1 MTGPVQVTR
10 PATLA
15 ESPVWDSRRRCLLWV
30 DIDAGLVHRLDPR
43 TGADTATA
51 VGVPVGAVAVRR
63 AGGLVLA
70 AGRGFAFLDEAVPGQ
85 GQGTL
90 DWRWSGGRGDRMN
103 DGKCDP
109 AGRFLAG
116 TLTMAQKP
124 GAAAL
129 YQLAADGT
137 VTTLIGE
144 VAVSNGLGWSP
155 DGSLLYFADT
165 PVERVDVLDYDV
177 SAGTVSGR
185 RPFAD
190 LRDAPGRPD
199 GLTVDADG
207 GVWVAMARGGGAV
220 RRFTPAGRLDHVV
233 QMPVPSVTS
242 VAFGG
247 PGLADLYMTTSRAG
261 LAPADLAAHPGS
273 GAVFCVPSV
282 GVSGLTAAEYA
293 GLPPWKWLCAGNSPT
308 FPSTILE

>member
-1 MTGPVQVTR
+1 VTGAVQVTR
-10 PATLA
+10 SATLA
-15 ESPVWDSRRRCLLWV
+15 ESPVWDTRGRCLLWV
-30 DIDAGLVHRLDPR
+30 DIDTGRVHRLDPR

-70 AGRGFAFLDEAVPGQ
+70 AGRGFAFLDEAA
-85 GQGTL
+85 GTL
-90 DWRWSGGRGDRMN
+90 DWRWTGGRGDRMN

-116 TLTMAQKP
+116 TLTVAQTP

-137 VTTLIGE
+137 VTTLIGG

-165 PVERVDVLDYDV
+165 PLERVDVLDYDAADGAV
-177 SAGTVSGR
+177 SAR

-190 LRDAPGRPD
+190 LRDVPGRPD
-199 GLTVDADG
+199 GLTVDAEG
-207 GVWVAMARGGGAV
+207 GVWVAMARGGRAV
-220 RRFTPAGRLDHVV
+220 RRFTPDGRLDHLVEL
-233 QMPVPSVTS
+233 PVPLVTS

-247 PGLADLYMTTSRAG
+247 RDLADLYVTTSRVG
-261 LAPADLAAHPGS
+261 LGPADLACEPGS
-273 GAVFCVPSV
+273 GAVFCVPAV
-282 GVSGLTAAEYA
+282 GVRGLPASEYA
-293 GLPPWKWLCAGNSPT
+293 G
-308 FPSTILE
+308 

>member
-1 MTGPVQVTR
+1 MSRAVQVTR

-15 ESPVWDSRRRCLLWV
+15 ESPVWDTRGRSLLWV
-30 DIDAGLVHRLDPR
+30 DIDAGRVHRLDPR

-70 AGRGFAFLDEAVPGQ
+70 AGRGFGFLDEAAS
-85 GQGTL
+85 TL
-90 DWRWSGGRGDRMN
+90 DWRWTAGRGDRMN

-116 TLTMAQKP
+116 TLTMAQTP

-129 YQLAADGT
+129 YQLAADGV
-137 VTTLIGE
+137 VTTLIPE

-165 PVERVDVLDYDV
+165 PLERVDVLDYDV
-177 SAGTVSGR
+177 AAGTVGGR

-190 LRDAPGRPD
+190 LRDVPGRPD

-207 GVWVAMARGGGAV
+207 GVWVAMARGGRAV
-220 RRFTPAGRLDHVV
+220 RRFTPDGRLDHVV
-233 QMPVPSVTS
+233 ELPVPLVTS

-247 PGLADLYMTTSRAG
+247 ADLADLYVTTSRAG
-261 LAPADLAAHPGS
+261 LGPADLAGQPGS
-273 GAVFCVPSV
+273 GAVFCVPAV
-282 GVSGLTAAEYA
+282 GVRGLPASEYA
-293 GLPPWKWLCAGNSPT
+293 G
-308 FPSTILE
+308 

>member
-1 MTGPVQVTR
+1 MTIPVQITR

-15 ESPVWDSRRRCLLWV
+15 ESPVWDSRRCRLLWV
-30 DIDAGLVHRLDPR
+30 DIGAGLVHRLDPL
-43 TGADTATA
+43 TGADIATA
-51 VGVPVGAVAVRR
+51 VGVPVGAVAVRQ

-85 GQGTL
+85 QTGAL
-90 DWRWSGGRGDRMN
+90 SWRWSAGRGDRMN

-116 TLTMAQKP
+116 TMTMAQTP

-129 YQLAADGT
+129 YQLAADGS

-165 PVERVDVLDYDV
+165 PLERVDVLDYDV
-177 SAGTVSGR
+177 SAGTVSRR

-190 LRDAPGRPD
+190 LHDAPGRPD
-199 GLTVDADG
+199 GLTVDAEG
-207 GVWVAMARGGGAV
+207 GVWVAMARGGSAV
-220 RRFTPAGRLDHVV
+220 RRFTPDGRLDHVV
-233 QMPVPSVTS
+233 EMPVPAVTS

-247 PGLADLYMTTSRAG
+247 PGLADLYVTTSRAG
-261 LAPADLAAHPGS
+261 LGPADLAAHPGS
-273 GAVFCVPSV
+273 GAVFCVPAV
-282 GVSGLTAAEYA
+282 GVSGRPAAEYV
-293 GLPPWKWLCAGNSPT
+293 G
-308 FPSTILE
+308 